1 MLLEERQQKD
11 LVTFSPSNCNKNSN
25 KIRTVKDAIKLPSK
39 SLSDF
44 FRAYGRDW
52 VIGYVSAWVID
63 LNDDSNVK
71 TKMTDS
77 QMEFTAT
84 RIVDEYRLKVT
95 DLTLFFRS
103 VKEGKYGEYY
113 ENLSREK
120 IMGWLGKYFD
130 ERCEYAQM
138 MSQSNH
144 EKFSMS
150 KDKVH
155 PNILANFKKLDAE
168 IKLKPYKRDPDN
180 PNTLGKRTRRNV
192 MKKDGEITMDLKKSL
207 QLKTNE
213 ELKNYLLNFNAFT
226 DGFNEETYTLVELIL
241 DERKRKELNEN
252 GKKEICNISTS
263 A

>member
-1 MLLEERQQKD
+1 MLLEKRQQKD
-11 LVTFSPSNCNKNSN
+11 LVTFSPNNCNKNSS
-25 KIRTVKDAIKLPSK
+25 KIRTVKEAINLPSK

-44 FRAYGRDW
+44 FRQYGRDW

-95 DLTLFFRS
+95 DLTLFFRR

-120 IMGWLGKYFD
+120 ILVWLSKYFD

-138 MSQSNH
+138 MAQSSH

-155 PNILANFKKLDAE
+155 PDILDNFKKLDAE
-168 IKLKPYKRDPDN
+168 IKLKPYKRDLEN

-192 MKKDGEITMDLKKSL
+192 MKKDGEVTMDLKKVI
-207 QLKTNE
+207 QLKTTL
-213 ELKNYLLNFNAFT
+213 ELKNYLINFNSFT
-226 DGFNEETYTLVELIL
+226 DGFDEKTYTLVELIL
-241 DERKRKELNEN
+241 DERNRKLDNNNN
-252 GKKEICNISTS
+252 GKKTT
-263 A
+263 

>member
-1 MLLEERQQKD
+1 M
-11 LVTFSPSNCNKNSN
+11 VTYSPSRCNANSH
-25 KIRTVKDAIKLPSK
+25 KIRTVKDAIKIPSK
-39 SLSDF
+39 SISDF
-44 FRAYGRDW
+44 FREYGRDW
-52 VIGYVSAWVID
+52 TIGYVSAWIIE

-95 DLTLFFRS
+95 DLTLFFRR

-138 MSQSNH
+138 MAQSNH

-155 PNILANFKKLDAE
+155 PKILENFKKLDAE
-168 IKLKPYKRDPDN
+168 IQIKPYKRDVDN

-192 MKKDGEITMDLKKSL
+192 MKTSDEIAMDLKKSL

-226 DGFNEETYTLVELIL
+226 DGFDEVTYTLVELIL
-241 DERKRKELNEN
+241 DERKIKELNNN
-252 GKKEICNISTS
+252 GKAKT
-263 A
+263 